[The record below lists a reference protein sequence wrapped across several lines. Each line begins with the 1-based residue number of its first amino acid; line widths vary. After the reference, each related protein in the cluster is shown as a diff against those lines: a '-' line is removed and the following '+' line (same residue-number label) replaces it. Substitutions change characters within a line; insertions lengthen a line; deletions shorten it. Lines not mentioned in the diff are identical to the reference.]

1 MKNNYF
7 AYFLDG
13 FIMLI
18 WGGMTAYISARIF
31 NLIGTGT
38 QPDLSVILGIYSG
51 VTAFATTVVQYHR
64 GSSMGSKQK
73 DQLLIENSQTTK
85 P

>member
-1 MKNNYF
+1 MTKNYF

-18 WGGMTAYISARIF
+18 WGAMTVYISARII
-31 NLIGTGT
+31 NLVGAGT

-73 DQLLIENSQTTK
+73 EQILIDNQK